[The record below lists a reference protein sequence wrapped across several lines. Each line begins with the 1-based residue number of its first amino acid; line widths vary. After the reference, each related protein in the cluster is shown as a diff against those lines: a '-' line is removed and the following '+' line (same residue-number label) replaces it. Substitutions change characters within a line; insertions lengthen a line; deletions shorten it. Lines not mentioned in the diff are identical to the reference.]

1 MKLIAFGCAPWQE
14 IATRQAD
21 AVRAVQAG
29 GEELVLFGEHP
40 PTLSLGRRSP
50 ELSPD
55 ELRAQ
60 AARGLVVVR
69 SDRGGATTVFA
80 PGQAIVYPIVR
91 LRRGVVDHVAR
102 LAAAGRAVAV
112 ELGVES
118 RFDRQHPG
126 LWVGPKKLASIGLR
140 VERRVTSQ
148 GLAFNVAVDLGLFAG
163 LEICATPGLVT
174 TSLLAEGAPALPS
187 AIAVAERIATAFR
200 LS

>member
-1 MKLIAFGCAPWQE
+1 MKRIAFGRAPWQE

-50 ELSPD
+50 ELAPD
-55 ELRAQ
+55 EIRAQ

-91 LRRGVVDHVAR
+91 LRRGVVDHVER
-102 LAAAGRAVAV
+102 LAAAARAVAA
-112 ELGVES
+112 ELGVDA
-118 RFDRQHPG
+118 RFDRHHPG
-126 LWVGPKKLASIGLR
+126 LWVGPRKLASIGLR

-163 LEICATPGLVT
+163 LEICATPQLVT

-187 AIAVAERIATAFR
+187 ALAVAERIATVFS